1 MKVERHP
8 ASHHEMERQGPGS
21 MALAETI
28 VTADAPPADLYR
40 IIAENVCDGV
50 LFVGLGETCQ
60 YASPSVQEII
70 GRAPAAML
78 GISILDLVHPD
89 DRALVERH
97 YDELMRGERDR
108 FIVEFRAAHD
118 NGRWIWLEA
127 SARAVV
133 EATGRSAVTSVRDI
147 RWRKQLEEQL
157 LEALNEA
164 EEKADELQRLAT
176 TDVLTGLANRRRF
189 MDELGRAV
197 VGTVALAV
205 CDIDHFKR
213 INDVHGHLAGDE
225 ALRWF
230 AAVAQR
236 SFADGLVG
244 RIGGEEFGILL
255 PGAGLDVAVARCES
269 FLVELAREDWALP
282 TGEHVGLT
290 ASIGVAVTPCT
301 DASDLMLR
309 ADRLLYA
316 AKRAGRNRVMSEAG
330 ARRAA

>member
-1 MKVERHP
+1 MT
-8 ASHHEMERQGPGS
+8 
-21 MALAETI
+21 LAEKI
-28 VTADAPPADLYR
+28 QTANAPPADIYR

-60 YASPSVQEII
+60 YASPSVEEII

-78 GISILDLVHPD
+78 GVSIVDLVHPD
-89 DRALVERH
+89 DRDQVERH
-97 YDELMRGERDR
+97 YDQLMRGERDR
-108 FIVEFRAAHD
+108 FVVEFRAAHR

-127 SARAVV
+127 SARAVGGGG
-133 EATGRSAVTSVRDI
+133 GRSAVTSVRDI

-176 TDVLTGLANRRRF
+176 TDALTGLANRRRF
-189 MDELGRAV
+189 MDELDRAA
-197 VGTVALAV
+197 TQSAALAV

-213 INDVHGHLAGDE
+213 INDAYGHLAGDE

-230 AAVAQR
+230 SSVAQQ

-244 RIGGEEFGILL
+244 RIGGEEFAILL
-255 PGAGLDVAVARCES
+255 PGATLGRAVRRCQG
-269 FLVELAREDWALP
+269 FLAKLARAKRTLP
-282 TGEHVGLT
+282 SGDRVVLT

-301 DASDLMLR
+301 DASELMMR

-316 AKRAGRNRVMSEAG
+316 AKRSGRNRVAYD
-330 ARRAA
+330 ADDRRAVA

>member
-1 MKVERHP
+1 
-8 ASHHEMERQGPGS
+8 MERQGPDS

-60 YASPSVQEII
+60 YASPSVEEII
-70 GRAPAAML
+70 GRAPSAML
-78 GISILDLVHPD
+78 GLNILDLVHPD
-89 DRALVERH
+89 DRSQVERH

-108 FIVEFRAAHD
+108 FIVEFRAEHD

-127 SARAVV
+127 SARAVA
-133 EATGRSAVTSVRDI
+133 EAAGRSAVTSVRDI

-197 VGTVALAV
+197 VGTAALGV

-213 INDVHGHLAGDE
+213 INDVHGHIAGDE

-230 AAVAQR
+230 STVAQR
-236 SFADGLVG
+236 CFADGLVG
-244 RIGGEEFGILL
+244 RIGGEEFAILL
-255 PGAGLDVAVARCES
+255 PRTTLDVATARCEA
-269 FLVELAREDWALP
+269 FLAELASEDWLLSS
-282 TGEHVGLT
+282 GEHIGLT
-290 ASIGVAVTPCT
+290 ASIGVAATPCA
-301 DASDLMLR
+301 DASELMLR

-316 AKRAGRNRVMSEAG
+316 AKRGGRNQVVSEAN